1 MSLPN
6 LVSAECSLSC
16 VLPFSVVFWEIKP
29 GLGQAKQ
36 LFSYTAFSLE
46 SLHAFN
52 HFLGSVGSYLCTVR

>member
-16 VLPFSVVFWEIKP
+16 VLPFSFVFCEIKP

-36 LFSYTAFSLE
+36 LFLTQPFSLE
-46 SLHAFN
+46 SLSAFN
-52 HFLGSVGSYLCTVR
+52 HFLGTAGSYLCTVR